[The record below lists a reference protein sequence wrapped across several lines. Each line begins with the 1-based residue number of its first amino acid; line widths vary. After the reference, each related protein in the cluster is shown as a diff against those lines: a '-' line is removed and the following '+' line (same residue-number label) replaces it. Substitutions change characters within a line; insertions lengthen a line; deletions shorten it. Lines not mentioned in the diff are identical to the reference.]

1 MVRYGKLRCGNVV
14 SNDSD
19 HCEAGHPNKLRDQNR
34 SNSWPYPHSPPRL
47 TVDSPL
53 QDTASPEEPSYEIH
67 DLAAS
72 SGAPPNIKPE
82 MSWDDRMRSLPV
94 GSIDINTSE
103 GVKPDCRVS
112 GSKGGIT
119 PGEARELAELV
130 RKAALSFREL
140 GPRSWRVQG
149 IQDIVVSIAGTPGD
163 NRLLIGGRR
172 FTSEEACA
180 FADRMEATATQLDD
194 MNARIVRIQE
204 FADSP
209 TDQPKELQR
218 QNLPPPVDRYWR
230 SIGVLARRRVG

>member
-1 MVRYGKLRCGNVV
+1 MEAAMPDKRIEPIEGRSHWCDGWVRYGELRCGNVV

-103 GVKPDCRVS
+103 GVKPDCRVCLV
-112 GSKGGIT
+112 
-119 PGEARELAELV
+119 ARAEL
-130 RKAALSFREL
+130 
-140 GPRSWRVQG
+140 
-149 IQDIVVSIAGTPGD
+149 
-163 NRLLIGGRR
+163 
-172 FTSEEACA
+172 
-180 FADRMEATATQLDD
+180 
-194 MNARIVRIQE
+194 
-204 FADSP
+204 
-209 TDQPKELQR
+209 
-218 QNLPPPVDRYWR
+218 
-230 SIGVLARRRVG
+230 RRRSP